1 MEIFDG
7 NFENLIGAILL
18 KQEEWIQLLESALTD
33 HDIALYYN
41 GTIYVPSLIL
51 YLSMISALSMV
62 FAVFYHY
69 HILMFMENCML
80 WCYTILT
87 RRIHLPKHRTP
98 QRFAPS
104 ISFMGG
110 MIRLGTHKTIVSIL
124 LTNFSFIL

>member
-1 MEIFDG
+1 MDVFDG
-7 NFENLIGAILL
+7 GFANLMGAMLL
-18 KQEEWIQLLESALTD
+18 KRQEWIQVLESCLTE
-33 HDIALYYN
+33 HHIALYYN

-51 YLSMISALSMV
+51 YLTAISGLSMI

-110 MIRLGTHKTIVSIL
+110 KVT
-124 LTNFSFIL
+124 